1 MYLDLKVSTL
11 MNLVIVESPAKAKTI
26 NKYLGKDYLVLA
38 SYGHIRDLPS
48 KNGSVDPEKNFE
60 MQWEIDSFSK
70 KYLKEITDA
79 VDVSDKIILATDPD
93 REGEA
98 IAWHVKEY
106 LSSKKK
112 LKGKILERVVFNEI
126 TKNAIL
132 KAIENPRQIE
142 IPLVEAYL
150 ARRALDYLVGFNISP
165 ILWTKLPGSKSA
177 GRVQSVALKLITER
191 EHEIE
196 LFKPEEYWTL
206 SSEFTNLDNKNI
218 LSKLSLFEGEKIE
231 RFTFKN
237 KAEINKAIEIINKS
251 KFTVKDINSKVH
263 KRNPLAPFT
272 TSTLQQTASGKF
284 GFGASRTMQIAQRLY
299 QGIDIEGE
307 TTGLI
312 TYMRTDGTQI
322 SQEAIS
328 EFRELIKG
336 EYGKEYLPETINTY
350 EGKKAKNAQEAH
362 EAIRPTNI
370 NRKPNDIKKYVNAD
384 QFKLYELIWSRAL
397 SSQMNPAEFYRNSII
412 ISSSDGKI
420 NFRANGSIVKFDGF
434 LKVYEVPD
442 TDDDIKNIL
451 PECKVGENVNIL
463 KLNDEQ
469 HFTDPPPRYSEA
481 SLVKKMEELGIGRP
495 STYASIISVL
505 STRNYVEQINKRF
518 HPTDRGKLISAFLE
532 KLFTKYVDY
541 NFTADLEN
549 QLDDITSGNVKWDK
563 VLENFWK
570 DFYANV
576 TSVKE
581 KRTREVLDLLNES
594 LGELIFD
601 IDKDNHIDRKCKIC
615 SDGILSLKNSFR
627 GGAFIGCSN
636 YPECKF
642 TRPLSKSKAAAQ
654 SNLAEPKLIGQNQF
668 GKDIFLKNGRFGPYL
683 QYEKEIEANTE
694 IKKKKGR
701 KKILDNNVK
710 NVSIPKGLNID
721 DVNLDKANFLCSLPR
736 TLGQNPE
743 TGKDIILNVGRF
755 GPYLKSENKSARI
768 ENVDEIFSIGLN
780 RAITLIA
787 EAKPGRMSSSVIKD
801 LGEHPE
807 DKKPV
812 KIMKGQ
818 YGPYIKYKSLNATIP
833 EEKDPSEIT
842 MDDALILIE
851 KRREYDKTKK
861 KGKRKWKN

>member
-237 KAEINKAIEIINKS
+237 KVEINKAIEIINKS

-861 KGKRKWKN
+861 KGKRK